1 MIVSCLII
9 PSGDGQNFKTTYVQF
24 IEKFDEV
31 DSYAW
36 GAAILSHLYQGLKE
50 NNLRNKKVDGF
61 VWLIMRF
68 FIYHFKGLYEILNIN
83 AINAEEDHMPNTP
96 LLAYLIKDIFK
107 LGQNRHTKPHHQLG
121 QKFQLI
127 RNFLD
132 MDHED
137 IENFPIT
144 WHPYTEQMLPPDLHD
159 HIQYRTIG
167 NKGNNPIN
175 FKAHFKKELRQWEDI
190 DRRYAQNFQTIEAST
205 SETADD
211 IEASTSETASDHQS
225 PNIENSTSGASTSE
239 TAGDIEAS
247 TSETASG
254 HQSPNIE
261 NSTSGDYRTIVARLF
276 CYNYVEPQYP
286 NVVAKQFEELDDI
299 NLTGVGSDMGVIIS
313 KGNKGNNPINFK
325 AHFKK
330 ELRQWKDIDRR
341 FAQNFSIIEAST
353 SETAGDI
360 EASTSETASD
370 HQSPNIENNTSGAK
384 KFEELDDI
392 NLTGVGS
399 HLGVIISKGN
409 KGNSPINFKA
419 HFKKELR
426 QWEDIDRRFSQ
437 NFQTIEASTSETAG
451 DIEAST
457 SETASDHQSPNIE
470 NNTSGDVCEM
480 LAVDFEAYEIPVT

>member
-24 IEKFDEV
+24 IEKLDEV

-36 GAAILSHLYQGLKE
+36 GATILSHLYQGLKE

-61 VWLIMRF
+61 VWLIMGF
-68 FIYHFKGLYEILNIN
+68 FFYHFKGLYEILNIN

-132 MDHED
+132 MDHEFEELYD
-137 IENFPIT
+137 INLTGVGSDMRF
-144 WHPYTEQMLPPDLHD
+144 
-159 HIQYRTIG
+159 
-167 NKGNNPIN
+167 
-175 FKAHFKKELRQWEDI
+175 
-190 DRRYAQNFQTIEAST
+190 AQNFQTIEAST
-205 SETADD
+205 SETAGD

-225 PNIENSTSGASTSE
+225 PNIENSTSG
-239 TAGDIEAS
+239 
-247 TSETASG
+247 
-254 HQSPNIE
+254 
-261 NSTSGDYRTIVARLF
+261 DYRTIVARLF
-276 CYNYVEPQYP
+276 IYNYVEPQYP

-313 KGNKGNNPINFK
+313 KGNKSNNPINFKAHFKKELRQWEDIDRRFAPNIQTIEASTSETAGDIEASTSETASGHHSPNIENSTSGAKQFEELDNINLTGVGSNLGVIISNGNKGNNPINFK

-330 ELRQWKDIDRR
+330 ELRQWEDIDRR
-341 FAQNFSIIEAST
+341 FAQNFPTIEAST

-384 KFEELDDI
+384 QFEELDDI

-419 HFKKELR
+419 HFKKELK
-426 QWEDIDRRFSQ
+426 QWEDIDRRFAQ
-437 NFQTIEASTSETAG
+437 NFQTIG
-451 DIEAST
+451 
-457 SETASDHQSPNIE
+457 
-470 NNTSGDVCEM
+470 G
-480 LAVDFEAYEIPVT
+480 